1 MPSSVFAVLRLSGAR
16 RHALLRSLV
25 LRDVHPRLLS
35 HGVAPAEPLVLV
47 PAVSVPAEAHAAWHA
62 CQPRPTVAA
71 DATMTRIIEPLEL
84 VVTFLAAA
92 DGKLERFDRSDR
104 LQEKL
109 AVLEP
114 VQAVAGL
121 IGLLLLSGVTIFA
134 GFLLRLGRPGIP
146 AWAGTWLRR
155 YPAQ

>member
-1 MPSSVFAVLRLSGAR
+1 MARMPTATHCRRRCHNDPHYRAAV
-16 RHALLRSLV
+16 
-25 LRDVHPRLLS
+25 
-35 HGVAPAEPLVLV
+35 
-47 PAVSVPAEAHAAWHA
+47 
-62 CQPRPTVAA
+62 
-71 DATMTRIIEPLEL
+71 EL

-146 AWAGTWLRR
+146 AWAGTRLRR
-155 YPAQ
+155 YPAAQ

>member
-1 MPSSVFAVLRLSGAR
+1 MARMPTAS
-16 RHALLRSLV
+16 
-25 LRDVHPRLLS
+25 
-35 HGVAPAEPLVLV
+35 
-47 PAVSVPAEAHAAWHA
+47 
-62 CQPRPTVAA
+62 PRPTVAA

-114 VQAVAGL
+114 VLAVAGL

-146 AWAGTWLRR
+146 AWAGTRLRR